1 METNDNTGEFVLGSD
16 EALAG
21 REIYQEQAHNRRI
34 EKLSLKVTLISVL
47 IPCAIGILM
56 AYFTMDMRDKL
67 SRIENSGSVE
77 MSKFEEQL
85 TERLATLGTEN
96 SEFQKSLDVKITER
110 IATMDKTVAA
120 VQSRIG
126 KTEKDIGNLSSYK
139 ADNAALSAD
148 LQRLKT
154 ETLALKKDMSGLSS
168 QNAKLS
174 GLLAELQK
182 KSLDISGIK
191 SSNDSLKQEIA
202 KLKADNIDKGDLA
215 TELKKQKVFYQLE
228 IQELSGKFDKKIQAL
243 KADNAG
249 NSK

>member
-1 METNDNTGEFVLGSD
+1 METNDDTGRFVLGSD

-21 REIYQEQAHNRRI
+21 REIYQEQAHTRRI

-47 IPCAIGILM
+47 FPCAIGVLV
-56 AYFTMDMRDKL
+56 AFLYMDMRDKT
-67 SRIENSGSVE
+67 SRIESSGSIE
-77 MSKFEEQL
+77 MSQFENQL
-85 TERLATLGTEN
+85 TERMDAIANEN
-96 SEFQKSLDVKITER
+96 SEFQKSFEVKITER
-110 IATMDKTVAA
+110 MAAMDNTLAA
-120 VQSRIG
+120 VQSKIG
-126 KTEKDIGNLSSYK
+126 KTEKDVDNFSSLK
-139 ADNAALSAD
+139 SNNAALSSE
-148 LQRLKT
+148 LQKLKT
-154 ETLALKKDMSGLSS
+154 ETLSLKKDMSALSS

-174 GLLAELQK
+174 GLLADIQK
-182 KSLDISGIK
+182 KTLDISGIK

-202 KLKADNIDKGDLA
+202 KLKAENIDKGDLA